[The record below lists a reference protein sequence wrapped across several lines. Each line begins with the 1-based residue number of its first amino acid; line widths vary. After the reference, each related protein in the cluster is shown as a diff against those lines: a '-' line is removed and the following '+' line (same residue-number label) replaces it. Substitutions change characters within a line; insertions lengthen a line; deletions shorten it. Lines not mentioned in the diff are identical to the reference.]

1 MNIIKKFINYI
12 YKSINCYDIDKE
24 NCSIQKETRLNIENY
39 DPKLYDLDKLNII
52 LNKDIK
58 E

>member
-12 YKSINCYDIDKE
+12 FKSINCYDIDKE
-24 NCSIQKETRLNIENY
+24 EYSIEKETRLNIENY
-39 DPKLYDLDKLNII
+39 DPKLYDLEKLNII

-58 E
+58 K